1 MLISLPIFLWGA
13 FKKKYL
19 LSLLA
24 VTIFIGVTLLS
35 LRQMAMQDSELHR
48 AIGNSAHL
56 TLQVTTDPVESA
68 PKVSGS
74 YRRTGSYSFLATAI
88 KMDGRQLRVPVR
100 VITDRSVAALLP
112 GQQIEVSAQ
121 VRSSKEVRVAA
132 LILARDVRVLSGP
145 SAWSRTLGEIRL
157 SFRKLSRGK
166 DSGALIPGMVL
177 GDTSLQSADFKVEM
191 RRSGLAHLTAV
202 SGANF
207 AIVSAFLL
215 WLSQWIIRKLWL
227 RMTLTGVV
235 LIAFISLVRPSP
247 SVLRAAAMAAVILLA
262 RGSGRQSDSIP
273 ALGFAI
279 AAVILIDPW
288 QSRDPGFALSVL
300 ATAGLLLLSPK
311 ITEYLQKFLPQRL
324 ASALAPPIAAI
335 SLCTPVLVAIA
346 GYIAPIA
353 VVANVIAAPLVA
365 PITVIGFIAALLA
378 PWCGAVSSFLIF
390 LIKFPATVIVW
401 VAHWSA
407 GFPVLTIGTGL
418 RGFTLAIVGGIL
430 LVALYKRWSRRAL
443 IAMVITVLLLA
454 SILWFT
460 RWPNGEWSIANCNV
474 GQGDSLVINL
484 GAHRAIALD
493 VGPDPVLE
501 DKCLRALGITEI
513 SLLVISHFHADH
525 VGGLTGLLK
534 GRRVGKVWISSNF
547 APESESKLALGLMRT
562 LSIEQVH
569 QGDKAEIS
577 SEVGAIKIRVLWPNY
592 SEQSVST
599 MPSDGSAINNSSV
612 ALMIDAP
619 EFSLFVGGDIEPSV
633 QEVLL
638 PLISKV
644 DIYKVSHH
652 GSRYQSLPFMA
663 ALSPRISLISVGQGN
678 PYGHPAVETLAALTR
693 LGSSVYRSDKDGN
706 IAISIKQHKISI
718 KRSGG

>member
-1 MLISLPIFLWGA
+1 
-13 FKKKYL
+13 
-19 LSLLA
+19 
-24 VTIFIGVTLLS
+24 
-35 LRQMAMQDSELHR
+35 MAMQDSELHR
-48 AIGNSAHL
+48 AIGKSAHL

-88 KMDGRQLRVPVR
+88 EIDGLHLRVPVR
-100 VITDRSVAALLP
+100 VIADRSVAALLP
-112 GQQIEVSAQ
+112 GQKIEVSAQ
-121 VRSSKEVRVAA
+121 VRSIKEVRVAA
-132 LILARDVRVLSGP
+132 LILARDIRVLSKP

-157 SFRKLSRGK
+157 SFRKLSRGE

-177 GDTSLQSADFKVEM
+177 GDTSLQSADFKVAM

-215 WLSQWIIRKLWL
+215 WLSQWVIRKLWL

-300 ATAGLLLLSPK
+300 ATAGLLLLAPK
-311 ITEYLQKFLPQRL
+311 ITEYFQKFLPDRL

-335 SLCTPVLVAIA
+335 SLCTPVLVAIS

-390 LIKFPATVIVW
+390 LIKFPATVIVC

-418 RGFTLAIVGGIL
+418 RGFILAIVGGTL
-430 LVALYKRWSRRAL
+430 FVLLYKRWGRKAL
-443 IAMVITVLLLA
+443 IAIVVTLLLLA
-454 SILWFT
+454 SMLWFT

-534 GRRVGKVWISSNF
+534 GRKVGKVWISSNF

-592 SEQSVST
+592 SEQSAST

-612 ALMIDAP
+612 ALMIEAP
-619 EFSLFVGGDIEPSV
+619 EFSLFVGGDIEPPV
-633 QEVLL
+633 QEELL
-638 PLISKV
+638 PLINKV

-652 GSRYQSLPFMA
+652 GSRYQSLPFIA